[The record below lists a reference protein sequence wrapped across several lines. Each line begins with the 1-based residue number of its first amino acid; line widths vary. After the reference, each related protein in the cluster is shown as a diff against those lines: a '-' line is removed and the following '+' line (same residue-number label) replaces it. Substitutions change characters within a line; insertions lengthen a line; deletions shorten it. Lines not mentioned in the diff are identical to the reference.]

1 MNKVQKSTRKTILL
15 TVGKM
20 LTLCG
25 VALTFAACYGVMTP
39 PDEPDYWAQ
48 KNAEETLLGV
58 DQTKANTPEQTEWA
72 NRERCAETLAEQ
84 ASQNERLAPS
94 QGE

>member
-58 DQTKANTPEQTEWA
+58 GSTKAAALQTEA
-72 NRERCAETLAEQ
+72 VNRERCAETLADQE
-84 ASQNERLAPS
+84 SQNEQSAPL

>member
-1 MNKVQKSTRKTILL
+1 MNKVQKSARKTILL
-15 TVGKM
+15 TVGKA

-25 VALTFAACYGVMTP
+25 VALTFAACYGTP
-39 PDEPDYWAQ
+39 PREPNPDYWAQ

-58 DQTKANTPEQTEWA
+58 GETKAEASVQTESA

-84 ASQNERLAPS
+84 VSQNERLAPL

>member
-15 TVGKM
+15 TVGKA

-25 VALTFAACYGVMTP
+25 VALTFAACYGVVTP

-58 DQTKANTPEQTEWA
+58 GSTKAAAPQTEA
-72 NRERCAETLAEQ
+72 VNRERCAKTLAEQ
-84 ASQNERLAPS
+84 ESQNEPSAPS

>member
-1 MNKVQKSTRKTILL
+1 MNKVQKSARKTILL
-15 TVGKM
+15 TVGKA

-39 PDEPDYWAQ
+39 PDEPGYWTQ

-58 DQTKANTPEQTEWA
+58 GETKAEASVQTESA

-84 ASQNERLAPS
+84 ASQNE
-94 QGE
+94 

>member
-15 TVGKM
+15 TVGKV

-48 KNAEETLLGV
+48 KNAEERLLGAGG
-58 DQTKANTPEQTEWA
+58 TNAAPEEA
-72 NRERCAETLAEQ
+72 VSREKCAETPVEQ
-84 ASQNERLAPS
+84 ASQSERLVPS

>member
-1 MNKVQKSTRKTILL
+1 MNKIQKSARKTILL
-15 TVGKM
+15 TVGKA

-25 VALTFAACYGVMTP
+25 VALTFAACYGPMP
-39 PDEPDYWAQ
+39 RPEEPDYWAQ

-58 DQTKANTPEQTEWA
+58 GETKADASVQTESA

-84 ASQNERLAPS
+84 ASQNARLAPL

>member
-1 MNKVQKSTRKTILL
+1 MNKLQKSARKTVLL
-15 TVGKM
+15 TVGKA

-25 VALTFAACYGVMTP
+25 VALTFAACYGTP
-39 PDEPDYWAQ
+39 PQDPNPDYWAQ

-58 DQTKANTPEQTEWA
+58 GSTKAAAPQTEA
-72 NRERCAETLAEQ
+72 VNRERCAETLAEQ
-84 ASQNERLAPS
+84 ESQNEPSAPS